1 MTSPAAAWWSSD
13 AVELAALYQLTAGN
27 AGGGPASVGT
37 LDELFTTGEWSTCPT
52 YLCPSELPAQATQFD
67 SDGFPLDGAYS
78 NREPA
83 TQLVHESLVPFVYLW
98 CDSAQAV
105 ERMDSQAGF
114 YQQRLLVLV
123 RVRRDEDTASTPGGY
138 GVTVARE
145 FAQRQALN
153 LVRAVVYLLCRDLAS
168 TCRVLDSAGG
178 FGVCYAMQEQPPE
191 LTPNYGADG
200 DTYADAI
207 SSITVLQLRAEPAN
221 TGV

>member
-1 MTSPAAAWWSSD
+1 
-13 AVELAALYQLTAGN
+13 VELAALFQLTAGN

-37 LDELFTTGEWSTCPT
+37 LDELFATGEWSTCPA
-52 YLCPSELPAQATQFD
+52 YLRPTELPAQATLFD
-67 SDGFPLDGAYS
+67 SDGLPLDGAYS
-78 NREPA
+78 NREPG
-83 TQLVHESLVPFVYLW
+83 TQLVHESLVPWVYLW
-98 CDSAQAV
+98 CSSAQAV

-114 YQQRLLVLV
+114 YQQSLQVLV

-153 LVRAVVYLLCRDLAS
+153 LCRATLYLLCRDLAA
-168 TCRVLDSAGG
+168 TCRVLDNQGG
-178 FGVCYAMQEQPPE
+178 FGVCYALQDLSPE

-200 DTYADAI
+200 DTFADAI
-207 SSITVLQLRAEPAN
+207 ATIQVLQLRAEPAN